1 MTYNETIESRY
12 AVRTVKGQADQTGLC
27 LYEAEKA
34 LKAAAQSGALLD
46 ASRITDRDGRF
57 VAFFCLWE
65 GRIKP
70 AFHATKS
77 ERTVIGE
84 DFPIPHLATAT
95 R

>member
-46 ASRITDRDGRF
+46 RDGRF

-84 DFPIPHLATAT
+84 DFPLPHLATAT